1 MGYGYGTW
9 KPQASVSARR
19 AKARREMEKLRKRGI
34 ELHPVEIEGRK
45 IARTFWGQAWCD
57 HLEKFSDYSN
67 RLPRGKSYLRNG
79 LVLNMEIS
87 EGEIRAIVS
96 GSDLYEVSVSIT
108 PLPPRR
114 WDDIKK
120 RCMGQVGSVLELL
133 QGKLSDNVMGVV
145 THPETGLFPRPGEIR
160 LDCDC
165 PDWSSLCKHLS
176 AVLYGVGATLDRQP
190 ELLFRLRGVNHE
202 DMVGADI
209 PMPGSQGGRRRISE
223 DVGDVFGVD
232 LETGEGEAGGAAAE
246 RTLRPARRKKSEKP
260 PNPARTGNGRS
271 EPSVFRGEDV
281 VNLRGRLGLN
291 TAQFARLAGVS
302 VSSVRLWESREGR
315 LDLRRK
321 SVRALEKSASLKK
334 SEARRKLGLA

>member
-1 MGYGYGTW
+1 MGYRSW

-19 AKARREMEKLRKRGI
+19 AKARRDVAKLRKQGI

-45 IARTFWGQAWCD
+45 IARTFWGRAWCD

-96 GSDLYEVSVSIT
+96 GSDLYMVNVSIT

-120 RCMGQVGSVLELL
+120 RCMGQIGSVLELL
-133 QGKLSDNVMGVV
+133 QGRLSDNVMGVV
-145 THPETGLFPRPGEIR
+145 THPKTGLFPRPGEIE

-176 AVLYGVGATLDRQP
+176 AVLYGVGTTLDRQP

-202 DMVGADI
+202 DMVGEDI
-209 PMPGSQGGRRRISE
+209 PRPENQGGHRRIKD

-232 LETGEGEAGGAAAE
+232 LDSGEGEDSGEAGD
-246 RTLRPARRKKSEKP
+246 RTPRSALKKKSEKP
-260 PNPARTGNGRS
+260 TEPTRV

-281 VNLRGRLGLN
+281 VKLRGRLGLN
-291 TAQFARLAGVS
+291 AAQFARLAGVS
-302 VSSVRLWESREGR
+302 VGSVRLWESRKGR
-315 LDLRRK
+315 LDLRGK
-321 SVRALEKSASLKK
+321 SVLALEKASSLKK

>member
-1 MGYGYGTW
+1 MGYRSW

-19 AKARREMEKLRKRGI
+19 AKARREMAKLRKQGI

-45 IARTFWGQAWCD
+45 IVRTFWGQAWCD

-96 GSDLYEVSVSIT
+96 GSELYIVSVSIAS
-108 PLPPRR
+108 LPSRR

-120 RCMGQVGSVLELL
+120 RCMGQIGSVLELL

-145 THPETGLFPRPGEIR
+145 THPKTGLFPRPGEIE

-209 PMPGSQGGRRRISE
+209 PIPGSQGGRRRISD
-223 DVGDVFGVD
+223 DVGEVFGVD
-232 LETGEGEAGGAAAE
+232 LDSGEGENSGGEEE
-246 RTLRPARRKKSEKP
+246 RTLRPARKKKSAKP
-260 PNPARTGNGRS
+260 TESARTGAARAA
-271 EPSVFRGEDV
+271 PSVFRGEDV
-281 VNLRGRLGLN
+281 VKLRGRLGLN
-291 TAQFARLAGVS
+291 TAQFARLMGVS
-302 VSSVRLWESREGR
+302 VGSVRLWESREGR
-315 LDLRRK
+315 LVLREK
-321 SVRALEKSASLKK
+321 SVRALEKAAALEK
-334 SEARRKLGLA
+334 SEARRKLGLT

>member
-1 MGYGYGTW
+1 MGYRSW
-9 KPQASVSARR
+9 RPQASVSARR
-19 AKARREMEKLRKRGI
+19 AKARRDTAKLRKQGV

-45 IARTFWGQAWCD
+45 IARTFWGQAWCK

-96 GSDLYEVSVSIT
+96 GSDLYTVNVSIAR
-108 PLPPRR
+108 LPARR
-114 WDDIKK
+114 WDAIKK

-133 QGKLSDNVMGVV
+133 QGKLSDNVMRVV
-145 THPETGLFPRPGEIR
+145 THPEDGLFPRPGEID
-160 LDCDC
+160 LECDC

-209 PMPGSQGGRRRISE
+209 PIPGSRGGRRRISD

-232 LETGEGEAGGAAAE
+232 IDNGEGEGKGGE
-246 RTLRPARRKKSEKP
+246 TDRTVRPPQGKKSGELKEPARTRPARGES
-260 PNPARTGNGRS
+260 
-271 EPSVFRGEDV
+271 SVFRGEDV
-281 VNLRGRLGLN
+281 AKLRVRLGLN
-291 TAQFARLAGVS
+291 TTQFARLIGVS
-302 VSSVRLWESREGR
+302 VGSVRLWESRIGR

-321 SVRALEKSASLKK
+321 SIRALEKAAGLKK
-334 SEARRKLGLA
+334 SEVRRKLGLT

>member
-1 MGYGYGTW
+1 MGYRSW
-9 KPQASVSARR
+9 KPQASVYARR
-19 AKARREMEKLRKRGI
+19 AKALREMAKLRKQGI

-96 GSDLYEVSVSIT
+96 GSDLYIVSVSIA

-114 WDDIKK
+114 WDDIRK
-120 RCMGQVGSVLELL
+120 RCMGQIGSVLELL

-145 THPETGLFPRPGEIR
+145 THPATGLFPRPGEIE

-209 PMPGSQGGRRRISE
+209 PIPGSQGGRRRISD

-232 LETGEGEAGGAAAE
+232 LDSGEGEDSSGAAE
-246 RTLRPARRKKSEKP
+246 RTLRPVRKKKSGKP
-260 PNPARTGNGRS
+260 TEPARTGAARA

-281 VNLRGRLGLN
+281 VKFRERLGLN
-291 TAQFARLAGVS
+291 TAQFARLIGVS
-302 VSSVRLWESREGR
+302 VGSVRLWESREGR
-315 LDLRRK
+315 LDLREK
-321 SVRALEKSASLKK
+321 SVRALEKAAALKK
-334 SEARRKLGLA
+334 SEARRKLGLT